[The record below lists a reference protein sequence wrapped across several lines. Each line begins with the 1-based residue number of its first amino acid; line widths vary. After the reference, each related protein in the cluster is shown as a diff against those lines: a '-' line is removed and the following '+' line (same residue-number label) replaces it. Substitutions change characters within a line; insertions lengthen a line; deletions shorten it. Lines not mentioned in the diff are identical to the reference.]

1 MEEKNGDE
9 KLKILYDMLI
19 MLVFKK
25 EPELLR
31 SLSSNKIEY
40 PLPVI
45 TKQNVFKTS
54 EDADSVLNK
63 LFNWKLAIATQGKLI
78 AVLQESILEI
88 RSSRD
93 EFATPFCKI
102 TLDKDPS
109 PELRKIS
116 WSPDSNMI
124 AVCFSNGNISAFN
137 IRGVNIFNIICREG
151 DTQPSN
157 MFFMDIRTRS
167 TQSLYELIVLYK
179 SGLLKSY
186 KVASDV
192 FEEYHMFQFPVP
204 FSVTDI
210 NFHPAHKVFYVSYA
224 LSYTGK
230 DQTCSNV
237 GLSVWRILSDYPYYK
252 LSIPEKI
259 VNTSVGYFKYLMNM
273 FSKTIDNYIYRT
285 RVSPKGSK
293 LACLHTCGSVSI
305 WSLPSLI
312 FMKKHLL
319 ANAPYDINWWD
330 EEHLVVC
337 SHDKY
342 LTIHHF
348 DTFVNYL
355 GDKGELLEGV
365 VALPSA
371 KLENCLLI
379 LEHTYEFIKRGGEDE
394 SVLEEFHYEGNL
406 VWKLYNALSTASLS
420 MFDLG
425 SAPKKKKNR
434 VVKSTYRLLGVQ
446 SITPEELLT
455 RKINKEEYEEAL
467 VLAKTYGMDADRVY
481 QRQWRYTPVSS
492 HSIQNYL
499 NKITKRLWVLHE
511 CCERVPESLRAAKEL
526 IEFGLQATNINA
538 VINQNTSLSMEAD
551 DYDGQDNIEAGLK
564 QLNSIQLTPEQMEL
578 IQMRKQLLHL
588 SDKLFTYQLIIG
600 GPEASE
606 EAYKKE
612 KYDKF
617 RLQSVVKSAEEYAQ
631 SSNARAVEHIL
642 TYHGEQVLPYWL
654 HLLDNFPEICNP
666 QLYKNLLPE
675 CSVGGTPHIWE
686 QKNIRDKDWCERHWG
701 LYSEETEI
709 NAKPVTEY
717 TKQIIMEWYEKR
729 AKSIVERSGLIE
741 VGIEFVK
748 LAMNKNIVGLEPL
761 QADLLTLESI
771 VYSYE
776 DELSFMSLE
785 QLQRIEPAKQMILL
799 TSKKDSAFLSDLT
812 KKVIPYLTR
821 MEHLHDSDY
830 KSNLILNYFRQL
842 STDSI
847 VYVHLFCKHF
857 NWKLL
862 VRDANELSTLVIESV
877 FACRNNESDQY
888 EKITQTLALLTGLNI
903 SVDVLSQLKHLDAV
917 LACSNILQ
925 RYNIDHTWEFIYR
938 NKNNS
943 DIARDIL
950 NKVVQSIE
958 CNMSPFNIQFVH
970 NLLEDLRLVQAR
982 LFQCIPLQDVY
993 RLYVHGLLLSKNIYA
1008 IQHCES
1014 IISTSTRDR
1023 DKLLSYQDSL
1033 SFVLEAG
1040 RKYINASTS
1049 IKDDNLTLARICLKL
1064 IKDKETDIKDEI
1076 NIILAMHVLHE
1087 FGVKLVPLG
1096 IRHFD
1101 IKERLVDKCLQRPRA
1116 YKRVNQLIEL
1126 CDYLSVFDPPER
1138 QINVLCRAIDT
1149 ALQQGDMGFC
1159 VDKCLTIVNKGEQK
1173 GWKVCYQV
1181 ACRKDVPS
1189 LDTRQKLATFS
1200 LAHCDTD
1207 HMLKLIQLKSELR
1220 YANVNSTVDSLDLFQ
1235 EATGS
1240 DPEEEEESSAG
1251 SSLFSVSHFLSLTA
1265 TTSFWK
1271 NVFQLQKEELEDQHV
1286 VESFDECSV
1295 DEFYTDCHQNC
1306 SCVGKDCVKLYTHHF
1321 LNLNLALRLNIDNGC
1336 SYDKALVTCA
1346 RMVMG
1351 VDSVL
1356 ALRYLLCLQD
1366 VAVSEECFN
1375 SIPLTRFTCRAA
1387 LLFFALYHL
1396 RQLDP
1401 KIVHLPPYQIMKAM
1415 KHIVER
1421 SVHTEPSSEV
1431 KLFQSYV
1438 QIEDQFS
1445 CIEQLKKFECGVD
1458 VRRFVSDPVYREDT
1472 VEGLAMTDSSE
1483 MLSLALFLAEKYS
1496 LDIYQIVKHHAL
1508 TLLIGSNTPHKLLD
1522 SQIKTSCSQVFT
1534 QEVLTRF
1541 TTELFAKI
1549 PGTNHQSLNALFK
1562 FVQTFES
1569 SPPISLCNMMVKD
1582 HIKFLIKVTVTSPE
1596 IDYKSLLDGQLLE
1609 SIDPILTES
1618 SIQSLIRLLKSLP
1631 PHLKSSV
1638 NLSSVYHRLL
1648 MKNLNNYHQSSN
1660 SSTDN
1665 IVVDELVEFFKKST
1679 SYLSKMDVEHIAGF
1693 LKQMIFSNKF
1703 NVSVNSRGRVVT
1715 LAVQYLQQNVDQ
1727 SAWPSLKASLSSWQ
1741 EHIRRV
1747 KQVDTVMPIQTVAQ
1761 EQLLDEILRIP
1772 VSEEKLETILDRAV
1786 ENGVIPTVKPIL
1798 TVMKC

>member
-1 MEEKNGDE
+1 MEGENGDE

-19 MLVFKK
+19 LLVFKK

-31 SLSSNKIEY
+31 SLSSNKIEHS
-40 PLPVI
+40 LPVI
-45 TKQNVFKTS
+45 SKQTVLKTS
-54 EDADSVLNK
+54 EDAASVLNK

-78 AVLQESILEI
+78 AVLQENILEI

-102 TLDKDPS
+102 NLEKDLV

-124 AVCFSNGNISAFN
+124 AVCYSNGNISAYN
-137 IRGVNIFNIICREG
+137 IRGVNIFNIICRE
-151 DTQPSN
+151 DDPQPIN
-157 MFFMDIRTRS
+157 MFFMDIRTQS
-167 TQSLYELIVLYK
+167 TQSSYELIVLYK

-192 FEEYHMFQFPVP
+192 YEEYHKFQFPVMYP
-204 FSVTDI
+204 VTDI
-210 NFHPAHKVFYVSYA
+210 DFHPAHKVFYVSYA
-224 LSYTGK
+224 VNYTGK
-230 DQTCSNV
+230 DQSCSNV
-237 GLSVWRILSDYPYYK
+237 GLSVWRMLSDYPYYK

-259 VNTSVGYFKYLMNM
+259 LNTSVGYFKYVMSM
-273 FSKTIDNYIYRT
+273 FSKTNDNYIYRT
-285 RVSPKGSK
+285 RVSPKGTK

-319 ANAPYDINWWD
+319 ANPPYDINWWD
-330 EEHLVVC
+330 EEHLAMC

-348 DTFVNYL
+348 ETFVNYL
-355 GDKGELLEGV
+355 GYKGELLEGV
-365 VALPSA
+365 VALPSP
-371 KLENCLLI
+371 KQENCLLI
-379 LEHTYEFIKRGGEDE
+379 LEHNYEFIKRGGEDE
-394 SVLEEFHYEGNL
+394 SVLEEFHYKGNL
-406 VWKLYNALSTASLS
+406 VWKLYNALKMASLS

-511 CCERVPESLRAAKEL
+511 CCERVPESLKAAKEL

-538 VINQNTSLSMEAD
+538 VINQDTSLSMEAD
-551 DYDGQDNIEAGLK
+551 DYDGQDNIEVCLK
-564 QLNSIQLTPEQMEL
+564 KLNNTQLTPEQMEL
-578 IQMRKQLLHL
+578 IEMRKQLLHL
-588 SDKLFTYQLIIG
+588 SDKLFTYQMIIG
-600 GPEASE
+600 GPGVAE
-606 EAYKKE
+606 EAYEKD

-617 RLQSVVKSAEEYAQ
+617 RLQSVLKSAEEYAQ
-631 SSNARAVEHIL
+631 FSNAKAVQHIL
-642 TYHGEQVLPYWL
+642 TYHGQQVLPYWL
-654 HLLDNFPEICNP
+654 HLLDNFPEICDP
-666 QLYKNLLPE
+666 QVYKNLLPE
-675 CSVGGTPHIWE
+675 CSVDGIPHIRE
-686 QKNIRDKDWCERHWG
+686 QKKIRDKDWCERNWG
-701 LYSEETEI
+701 LFTEETEI
-709 NAKPVTEY
+709 SAKPVTEY
-717 TKQIIMEWYEKR
+717 TKQNIMEWYEKR
-729 AKSIVERSGLIE
+729 AKAIVERSGLIE

-748 LAMNKNIVGLEPL
+748 LAMNKNISGLEPL

-776 DELSFMSLE
+776 DELSYMSLE
-785 QLQRIEPAKQMILL
+785 QLQKIEPAKQMILL
-799 TSKKDSAFLSDLT
+799 TSKKETAFLTDLT
-812 KKVIPYLTR
+812 KKIIPYLSR
-821 MEHLHDSDY
+821 MEQLHGTEH
-830 KSNLILNYFRQL
+830 KSQLVLNYFRQL
-842 STDSI
+842 SVDSI

-862 VRDANELSTLVIESV
+862 VRDANELSSLVIESV
-877 FACRNNESDQY
+877 FACRNNEQDQY
-888 EKITQTLALLTGLNI
+888 EKINQTVTLVTGLNI
-903 SVDVLSQLKHLDAV
+903 SVDVLSRLKHLDAV

-925 RYNIDHTWEFIYR
+925 RYNIDHTWEYIYR
-938 NKNNS
+938 NKNNT

-950 NKVVQSIE
+950 SQVVQSIE
-958 CNMSPFNIQFVH
+958 RNMSPFNIQFVH

-982 LFQCIPLQDVY
+982 LFQCVPVQDVY
-993 RLYVHGLLLSKNIYA
+993 RMYVHGLLLSKNIYA

-1023 DKLLSYQDSL
+1023 DKLLSYEDSL
-1033 SFVLEAG
+1033 NFVLEAG

-1064 IKDKETDIKDEI
+1064 IKDKENDIQYEN

-1096 IRHFD
+1096 IRNFD
-1101 IKERLVDKCLQRPRA
+1101 NKERLVDKCLEKPRG
-1116 YKRVNQLIEL
+1116 YKRVNQLSEL
-1126 CDYLSVFDPPER
+1126 CDYLSVFHPSER
-1138 QINVLCRAIDT
+1138 HISVLCRAIDT
-1149 ALQQGDMGFC
+1149 ALRQGDIGFC
-1159 VDKCLTIVNKGEQK
+1159 VDKCLTIVNKGEER

-1189 LDTRQKLATFS
+1189 LDTRHKLATFS

-1207 HMLKLIQLKSELR
+1207 YILQLIQLKSELR

-1240 DPEEEEESSAG
+1240 DPEEEESSAG

-1271 NVFQLQKEELEDQHV
+1271 NMFQLQKEELEEQHV

-1295 DEFYTDCHQNC
+1295 DEFYADCHKDC
-1306 SCVGKDCVKLYTHHF
+1306 SCVEKDCVKLYTSHF
-1321 LNLNLALRLNIDNGC
+1321 INLNLALRLNIDNEC

-1356 ALRYLLCLQD
+1356 ALRYLLCLKE
-1366 VAVSEECFN
+1366 VAASEECFN
-1375 SIPLTRFTCRAA
+1375 NIPLTRFTCRAA

-1401 KIVHLPPYQIMKAM
+1401 KVAHLPPYQVIKAM
-1415 KHIVER
+1415 RHIVQR
-1421 SVHTEPSSEV
+1421 TVPTESSSEV
-1431 KLFQSYV
+1431 KLFLSYV
-1438 QIEDQFS
+1438 QMEDQFS
-1445 CIEQLKKFECGVD
+1445 CIEQLKKFDCGVD

-1496 LDIYQIVKHHAL
+1496 LDIYQIVKQHAL
-1508 TLLIGSNTPHKLLD
+1508 TLLIGTNTPHKLLD
-1522 SQIKTSCSQVFT
+1522 SSIKTSCSQVFT
-1534 QEVLTRF
+1534 PEVLTRF
-1541 TTELFAKI
+1541 TAELFSKI
-1549 PGTNHQSLNALFK
+1549 PGSNHQSLNALFK

-1569 SPPISLCNMMVKD
+1569 NPPISLCNMTVKD

-1631 PHLKSSV
+1631 PHLKSGV

-1648 MKNLNNYHQSSN
+1648 MKNLNNYYQCSS
-1660 SSTDN
+1660 SSTDS

-1679 SYLSKMDVEHIAGF
+1679 SYLSKMEVGHTTSF

-1727 SAWPSLKASLSSWQ
+1727 SEWPSLKATLTSWQ

-1747 KQVDTVMPIQTVAQ
+1747 KQVDTVMPIETSAQ
-1761 EQLLDEILRIP
+1761 EHLLEEILRIP

-1786 ENGVIPTVKPIL
+1786 ERRVIPTGKPIL